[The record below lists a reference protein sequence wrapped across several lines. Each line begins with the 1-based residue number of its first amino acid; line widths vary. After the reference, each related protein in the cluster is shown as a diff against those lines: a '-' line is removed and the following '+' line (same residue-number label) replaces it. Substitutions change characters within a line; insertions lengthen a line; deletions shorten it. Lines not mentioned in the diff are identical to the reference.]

1 MIRINLLPFRA
12 ARKKENIRQELS
24 CYFLGLVLLILV
36 MTYLQ
41 VGSSGRLNHLKA
53 EEQNVRKELAVYEKN
68 NRIAA
73 RIKANLKEIRDRL
86 DIIHDLEQKKR
97 GRLGLLT
104 DVAFAVPEGR
114 LWLQSLSEKEGLLTI
129 NGTAMDNDTVALFM
143 TNLEKTPSITSV
155 DLKNTQL
162 QDFPE
167 YNLKGSGF
175 LLSCETILKEAPPAS
190 EKKPKDSKGQQ

>member
-86 DIIHDLEQKKR
+86 DIIHDLEQKK
-97 GRLGLLT
+97 GGQLGLLT
-104 DVAFAVPEGR
+104 DVALAVPEGR

-190 EKKPKDSKGQQ
+190 AKKPKDSKGQQ

>member
-104 DVAFAVPEGR
+104 DVALAVPEGR

>member
-86 DIIHDLEQKKR
+86 DIIHDLEQKK
-97 GRLGLLT
+97 GGQLGLLT
-104 DVAFAVPEGR
+104 DVALAVPEGR

-175 LLSCETILKEAPPAS
+175 LLSCETILKEAPLAS

>member
-86 DIIHDLEQKKR
+86 DIIHDLEQKKG